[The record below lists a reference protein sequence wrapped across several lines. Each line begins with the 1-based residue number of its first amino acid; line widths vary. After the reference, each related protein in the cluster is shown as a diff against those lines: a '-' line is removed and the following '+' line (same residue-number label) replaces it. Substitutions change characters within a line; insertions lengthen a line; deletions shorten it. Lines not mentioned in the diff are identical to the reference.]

1 MVLGWQKPDKND
13 WYETVKVNYGIR
25 PDGSKDF
32 PELPGYD
39 TKSYKVHF
47 EFWRTKM
54 FHPLDKISRYRIVL
68 DKGVDGF
75 RYDMAEMVP
84 YEFWSYM
91 NSAVKM
97 KNPDAFCYI
106 QPLMNTATIF
116 DWVKWITCMTRLKPM
131 IN

>member
-1 MVLGWQKPDKND
+1 MEKIIHLVMVNFRKPQQSGQGMVLGWQNQIKND

-32 PELPGYD
+32 PELPAGYD

-68 DKGVDGF
+68 TAKGDGS
-75 RYDMAEMVP
+75 DMIWPEMVP
-84 YEFWSYM
+84 MSFG
-91 NSAVKM
+91 A
-97 KNPDAFCYI
+97 I
-106 QPLMNTATIF
+106 
-116 DWVKWITCMTRLKPM
+116 
-131 IN
+131 